1 MKNFNIQMKK
11 TFSIIIF
18 FFSFGLATAQNL
30 PPLGDLS
37 SFLPEVREFNKD
49 LANFPKLDLSTPQAL
64 AGIRSM
70 PSNPVNFT
78 LAPKDRTITIPSGN
92 IRLRIFKPEKP
103 VGIVVDI
110 HGGGWCIGNPD
121 GADAQNEKIATTC
134 NVAVLSIDYKLAPE
148 NSIPNQINDCANVIR
163 WVLKNAKA
171 EFGTEKIVLQG
182 NSAGAH
188 LAVASIL
195 NVKGNGTLDAR
206 IVGFNLLYGLY
217 DLSKTPSLRQVKD
230 TDLILSKHNLKQ
242 FWINSV
248 ELLNPNDLQNPTL
261 SPLYANLAG
270 LPPALFSVGTADALI
285 DDTTFMAARW
295 QTAGNKPVVDIYPEC
310 PHVFD
315 TFPTKIAQLAR
326 GRMDTWIIELF
337 K

>member
-1 MKNFNIQMKK
+1 MKRYFL
-11 TFSIIIF
+11 IIALLF
-18 FFSFGLATAQNL
+18 FGTNVISQNL
-30 PPLGDLS
+30 PPLADLS
-37 SFLPEVREFNKD
+37 PYLTEIRDFNNG
-49 LANFPKLDLSTPQAL
+49 LANFPKLDLSTPEAL
-64 AGIRSM
+64 AGIRNA
-70 PSNPVNFT
+70 PAKPIKFT
-78 LAPKDRTITIPSGN
+78 LEPQNRTIPITSGN
-92 IRLRIFKPEKP
+92 VRLRIFKPQNPK
-103 VGIVVDI
+103 GIVIDI

-121 GADAQNEKIATTC
+121 GADAQNEQLAKTC
-134 NVAVLSIDYKLAPE
+134 NVAVISIDYKLAPE
-148 NSIPNQINDCANVIR
+148 NSIPNQINDCADVIR

-217 DLSKTPSLRQVKD
+217 DLDKTPSLRQIKD

-248 ELLNPNDLQNPTL
+248 ELLNQNDLQNPTL
-261 SPLYANLAG
+261 SPLYANLTG

-295 QTAGNKPVVDIYPEC
+295 QTAGNKAVLDIYPEC

-315 TFPTKIAQLAR
+315 TLPTKIAQLAR
-326 GRMDTWIIELF
+326 ERMNSWILQCV